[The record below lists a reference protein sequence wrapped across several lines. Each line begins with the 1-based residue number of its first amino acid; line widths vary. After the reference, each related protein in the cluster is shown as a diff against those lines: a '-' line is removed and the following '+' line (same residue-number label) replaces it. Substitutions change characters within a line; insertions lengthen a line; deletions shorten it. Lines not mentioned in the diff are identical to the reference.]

1 MSPADLESEAL
12 TVLDSMHLKI
22 ALLDTAG
29 CVVAVNR
36 AWQDFGSR
44 HGAPPSP
51 ASSVGLNYLDV
62 CRTAGGAVIDPWA
75 EQARAGIA
83 EVLAGRQRLFELEYP
98 FNEASQQRWFL
109 LRASPLAGKRR
120 GAVVS
125 HEDITAR
132 WQLEQQRAGLISEL
146 QTANRELNEF
156 AYVVSHDL
164 KAPLRGISSLSSWLI
179 EDSGDKLGA
188 EGREQLDLIAS
199 RVKRLSGLIDAILAY
214 SRAGRSQVER
224 EPVALEPLVRNT
236 IDLLAPPPH
245 LRIEIVDALPELS
258 LQAVRIQQVFQNLL
272 SNAIDFMD
280 KPEGYIR
287 VGCTR
292 EAEVWHFTVADNGQ
306 GIEPRHFERI
316 FHLFQTLSSRD
327 QRERTGV
334 GLALVKK
341 IVELEGGLLWVCST
355 PGEGSTFH
363 FTLPAVSEVA
373 ATEFGA
379 LTA

>member
-1 MSPADLESEAL
+1 
-12 TVLDSMHLKI
+12 VLDSMHQHI

-29 CVVAVNR
+29 RVVAVNR
-36 AWQDFGSR
+36 AWQDFGR
-44 HGAPPSP
+44 RNGTRAPADS
-51 ASSVGLNYLDV
+51 AVGMNYLDH
-62 CRTAGGAVIDPWA
+62 CRTAAGTIIDPWA

-83 EVLAGRQRLFELEYP
+83 DVLAGREALFELEYP
-98 FNEASQQRWFL
+98 CHAGSEDRWFL
-109 LRASPLAGKRR
+109 MRASPLAGQRS

-132 WQLEQQRAGLISEL
+132 WMLEQQRAGLIAEL
-146 QTANRELNEF
+146 LTANRELNEF

-164 KAPLRGISSLSSWLI
+164 KAPLRGISSLSSWLL
-179 EDSGDKLGA
+179 EDCGDKLGE
-188 EGREQLDLIAS
+188 EGRGQLGLIAS

-236 IDLLAPPPH
+236 IDLLAPPAH
-245 LRIEIVDALPELS
+245 VVIEIADALPELS
-258 LQAVRIQQVFQNLL
+258 LQAVKIQQVFQNLL

-280 KPEGYIR
+280 KPQGSIR
-287 VGCTR
+287 VGCLR
-292 EAEVWHFTVADNGQ
+292 EAGCWHFTVADNGP

-316 FHLFQTLSSRD
+316 FQLFQTLDSRD

-341 IVELEGGLLWVCST
+341 IVELEGGRIWVDSL
-355 PGEGSTFH
+355 PGQGTTFH
-363 FTLPAVSEVA
+363 FTLPAA
-373 ATEFGA
+373 AMTTGP
-379 LTA
+379 LGH